1 MRAADAARRTMI
13 TGGVMS
19 VIGSFFTHIGT
30 WFGYVGSCVVGPDP
44 TCRPFLGFVLLA
56 ALAVGAF
63 VLLVMAY
70 RSLNTE
76 DTRDKAEREARLRER
91 EMREHVR
98 RTLQANTVRGSGGRR
113 SWHVPA

>member
-1 MRAADAARRTMI
+1 M
-13 TGGVMS
+13 GV
-19 VIGSFFTHIGT
+19 INSFFSLVGT

-56 ALAVGAF
+56 AIAVTAF
-63 VLLVMAY
+63 AFLVKAY
-70 RSLNTE
+70 RALNVE
-76 DTRDKAEREARLRER
+76 DTRVKAAREVLERER

-98 RTLQANTVRGSGGRR
+98 RTLRANTVRGQAGRR